1 VSCTKRCSGP
11 MADNS
16 SVQANWLWP
25 SIVAVIVGLLLIQL
39 LWKGPAPKKAEKTIP
54 TSQRAS
60 RKQEEPGVEQEAPAA
75 AIEPKPARQVQ
86 KPAPGPPLTTH
97 DQLRWLQIL
106 AVRNCAN
113 AVLSQGPAG
122 DPDRLRRQIW
132 EYLDDCPNVIATGC
146 ADGKARL
153 HDVRS
158 GRQLVST
165 RHDATNREG
174 INSVL
179 LTPGPTGPVLLT
191 GAWDGRWHE
200 WDLWPTRPAKP
211 AEFLRGE
218 SGVGHDNHV
227 HGLALN
233 HDCNYLACACSTGR
247 VLVYR
252 RNCPTREI
260 KLFDADDVADLKESL
275 KLGDHGEFVVQR
287 RLELA
292 EGAIIVEPQEHLLP
306 EASLEGFKK
315 RSDLD
320 AVELPGR
327 FRLRFVGCLTNGYRK
342 AWRTLE
348 HGGAVHCLVL
358 TREGSKEY
366 LFSGSRDRMVRK
378 WSLLDG
384 ELELTLRGHSS
395 MVRCLAEN
403 AIYLASGG
411 DDRSICIWRRDE
423 IASKRGEAE
432 CSSRIVS
439 HTDFVRAVALCSSF
453 PERLL
458 SASDD
463 QRVILWNLRTK
474 EKLREYQHPCSVAA
488 VVLMGPLLATA
499 GEDGRL
505 RIWQTESAE
514 LQHSLKHPQRLTS
527 LSSMRIL

>member
-1 VSCTKRCSGP
+1 
-11 MADNS
+11 
-16 SVQANWLWP
+16 
-25 SIVAVIVGLLLIQL
+25 
-39 LWKGPAPKKAEKTIP
+39 
-54 TSQRAS
+54 
-60 RKQEEPGVEQEAPAA
+60 
-75 AIEPKPARQVQ
+75 
-86 KPAPGPPLTTH
+86 
-97 DQLRWLQIL
+97 
-106 AVRNCAN
+106 
-113 AVLSQGPAG
+113 
-122 DPDRLRRQIW
+122 
-132 EYLDDCPNVIATGC
+132 
-146 ADGKARL
+146 
-153 HDVRS
+153 
-158 GRQLVST
+158 
-165 RHDATNREG
+165 
-174 INSVL
+174 
-179 LTPGPTGPVLLT
+179 
-191 GAWDGRWHE
+191 
-200 WDLWPTRPAKP
+200 
-211 AEFLRGE
+211 
-218 SGVGHDNHV
+218 HDNHV

-260 KLFDADDVADLKESL
+260 ELLDADDVADLKESL

-358 TREGSKEY
+358 TREGSNEY

-378 WSLLDG
+378 WSLPDG
-384 ELELTLRGHSS
+384 ELELTLCGHSS

-423 IASKRGEAE
+423 IANKRGQAE

-463 QRVILWNLRTK
+463 QRVILWNLHSK

-488 VVLMGPLLATA
+488 VVLMGPSLATA

-505 RIWQTESAE
+505 RIWQTAPCRQS
-514 LQHSLKHPQRLTS
+514 
-527 LSSMRIL
+527 